1 MSKILTPEEIEF
13 QRETYKIGLETFTLY
28 LKQNTFDD
36 SIGELI
42 KKLQNELNEE
52 IENYIEIQYD
62 SKNAGQ
68 VYSLDIE
75 YLEDRLLALT
85 EMNIV
90 YVHKDFE
97 INLKKLIKASYNVN
111 TKEFYKWENVINFL
125 KSKNIKYAE
134 LTGYKEINELRIVNN
149 SIKHSTSL
157 IDEKVKK
164 ITEFKELK
172 YMSHNELI
180 WFFKRVKDFPYKFIS
195 ELSSEIYKDLYQFD
209 ENRLDKIAEL
219 YALRMDKKNAERF
232 KELLK
237 LKY

>member
-13 QRETYKIGLETFTLY
+13 QRETYIIGLETFTLY

-52 IENYIEIQYD
+52 IENFIEIQYD

-90 YVHKDFE
+90 YVYKDFE

-111 TKEFYKWENVINFL
+111 AKEFYKWENIINFL
-125 KSKNIKYAE
+125 RSKNIKHTE
-134 LTGYKEINELRIVNN
+134 LTGYQEINELRIVNN
-149 SIKHSTSL
+149 SIKHSTSM
-157 IDEKVKK
+157 IDDKVKK
-164 ITEFKELK
+164 ISEFKELK
-172 YMSHNELI
+172 YMGHNELI
-180 WFFKRVKDFPYKFIS
+180 SFFKRVKDFPYKFIS
-195 ELSSEIYKDLYQFD
+195 ELSSEIFKDLYEFD

-219 YALRMDKKNAERF
+219 YALRMDKKNAEKF
-232 KELLK
+232 IKLLK